1 MNTKNLIKNK
11 IRKFTTRQ
19 KRTRAKI
26 IGTAARPRLSVFR
39 SNRHVWAQLIDD
51 KSGKTLAVA
60 SDFNMKLAK
69 GAKTKEIEIKDGD
82 KKTTALEAKCALAYL
97 VGVQIAQKAKA
108 LNVLEAVFDRGGS
121 KYHGRVK
128 GLAEGARSEGLKF

>member
-11 IRKFTTRQ
+11 IRKLTTRQ
-19 KRTRAKI
+19 RRTRAKI
-26 IGTAARPRLSVFR
+26 AGTATRPRLSVFR

-60 SDFNMKLAK
+60 SDFNMKLPK
-69 GAKTKEIEIKDGD
+69 GAKAKKIEIKDGD
-82 KKTTALEAKCALAYL
+82 KKSVTLAAKCAVAYL
-97 VGVQIAQKAKA
+97 VGVQIAKIAKD
-108 LNVLEAVFDRGGS
+108 LNIKEAVFDRGGS

>member
-11 IRKFTTRQ
+11 IRKLARRQ
-19 KRTRAKI
+19 RRTRAKI
-26 IGTAARPRLSVFR
+26 SGTVIRPRLSVFR

-60 SDFNMKLAK
+60 SDFDMKLPK
-69 GAKTKEIEIKDGD
+69 DAKTEEIEVKDGD
-82 KKTTALEAKCALAYL
+82 KKKTLAAKCATAYE
-97 VGVQIAQKAKA
+97 VGKEIAKKAEA
-108 LNVLEAVFDRGGS
+108 LSIKEAVFDRGGR

-128 GLAEGARSEGLKF
+128 GLADGARSGGLKF